1 MNEELIPVGEYRE
14 SFNKQLDISLPTGII
29 YRSSRLINHIQRRH
43 PDFVGYIDKL
53 PEILLNPDYIGKNP
67 TEPDSMEL
75 VKVFSDNILVAIK
88 LDVKNNYLYVASLYN
103 ISDGKLHNRI
113 HSGRLKKLQQQD

>member
-14 SFNKQLDISLPTGII
+14 FFNKQLDISLPTGII

-43 PDFVGYIDKL
+43 PDFVGYMDKL

-67 TEPDSMEL
+67 KEPDSIEL

-113 HSGRLKKLQQQD
+113 HSGRLKKMQQQD

>member
-67 TEPDSMEL
+67 KEPDSMEL

-88 LDVKNNYLYVASLYN
+88 LDDKNNYLYVASLYN

>member
-14 SFNKQLDISLPTGII
+14 FFNKQLDISLPTGII

-43 PDFVGYIDKL
+43 PDFVGYMDKL

-67 TEPDSMEL
+67 KEPNSIEL

-113 HSGRLKKLQQQD
+113 HSGRLKKMQQQD

>member
-29 YRSSRLINHIQRRH
+29 YRSSRLINHIQLRH

-67 TEPDSMEL
+67 KEPDSMEL

>member
-67 TEPDSMEL
+67 KEPDSMEL
-75 VKVFSDNILVAIK
+75 VKEFSDNILVAIK

>member
-67 TEPDSMEL
+67 KEPDSMEL
-75 VKVFSDNILVAIK
+75 VKVFSYNILVAIK

>member
-1 MNEELIPVGEYRE
+1 MNEELIPIGEYQE
-14 SFNKQLDISLPTGII
+14 SFNKQLDISLPTGTI

-43 PDFVGYIDKL
+43 PDFVGYMDKL

-67 TEPDSMEL
+67 KEPDSMEL
-75 VKVFSDNILVAIK
+75 VKVFDDNILVAIK
-88 LDVKNNYLYVASLYN
+88 LDIKNNYLYVASLYN

-113 HSGRLKKLQQQD
+113 HSGRLKKVQQQD

>member
-53 PEILLNPDYIGKNP
+53 PEILLNPDYIGKDP
-67 TEPDSMEL
+67 KEPDSMEL

>member
-67 TEPDSMEL
+67 KEPDSMEL

-113 HSGRLKKLQQQD
+113 HSGRLKKL

>member
-67 TEPDSMEL
+67 KEPDSMEL
-75 VKVFSDNILVAIK
+75 VIVFSDNILVAIK